1 MSNPL
6 YTGRYGQ
13 NVGGARGYA
22 GFRNRRRL
30 ALLTA
35 LIPVG
40 PQDAVLEIGPNQGLL
55 LDAFKERARSVV
67 GIDINEAVVRQ
78 LARPDL
84 LCMDATLM
92 SFANESFNTVI
103 GIEVFEH
110 IGALQQVFSEVE
122 RVLVPGGRCYMTVP
136 FEFFRGQQALGDA
149 WAVYRD
155 LRAARRLHVHRL
167 NPARIRTMI
176 AHTGLS
182 VIHARLIWIPGPSYF
197 IVLQKSKPAAT
208 VSSPSG

>member
-1 MSNPL
+1 MTHTL

-30 ALLTA
+30 KLLTA

-40 PQDAVLEIGPNQGLL
+40 AQDSVLEIGPNQGLL
-55 LDAFKERARSVV
+55 LDAFKERAGSVV
-67 GIDINEAVVRQ
+67 GIDINEAVVQ
-78 LARPDL
+78 KAARPDL
-84 LCMDATLM
+84 LYMDATHM
-92 SFANESFNTVI
+92 TFAAESFTTVI

-110 IGALQQVFSEVE
+110 IGPLQQVFSEVE

-136 FEFFRGQQALGDA
+136 FELFRGQQALGDA

-155 LRAARRLHVHRL
+155 FRAARRLHVHRL
-167 NPARIRTMI
+167 NPSRIRKMT
-176 AHTGLS
+176 AHTTLS
-182 VIHARLIWIPGPSYF
+182 VTQARLIWIPGPSYF
-197 IVLQKSKPAAT
+197 IVLQKDSISTSTANPH
-208 VSSPSG
+208 